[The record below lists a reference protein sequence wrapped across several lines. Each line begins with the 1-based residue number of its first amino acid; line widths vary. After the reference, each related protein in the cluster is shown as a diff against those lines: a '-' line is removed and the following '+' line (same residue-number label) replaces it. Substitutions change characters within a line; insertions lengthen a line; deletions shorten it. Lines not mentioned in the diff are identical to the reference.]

1 MYLYLCRCLR
11 ESMDV
16 YHLCAWC
23 PPPPPPRPE
32 EGIGAPGTELKVVMS
47 CCVDIGNSA
56 QASARSNNS

>member
-1 MYLYLCRCLR
+1 MFEGKYGRVPFMCL
-11 ESMDV
+11 V
-16 YHLCAWC
+16 PHPHPL
-23 PPPPPPRPE
+23 PPRPE